1 MSVAYIISE
10 YGKLSRS
17 GGHLVFTNKDGKSR
31 PILLFQTRLLVL
43 GGYVSV
49 SGEALHEL
57 FARQIPVVFMSRG
70 GKFQASLQYDG
81 SKNVFLRQMQYRLL
95 DDEEKTLLM
104 AKSIVR
110 GKIQNQLTYMQ
121 RIARRK
127 CRDGRIPHLHGRH
140 GLLHAVQQ
148 REPVAG

>member
-1 MSVAYIISE
+1 
-10 YGKLSRS
+10 
-17 GGHLVFTNKDGKSR
+17 
-31 PILLFQTRLLVL
+31 
-43 GGYVSV
+43 
-49 SGEALHEL
+49 
-57 FARQIPVVFMSRG
+57 MSRG

-81 SKNVFLRQMQYRLL
+81 SKNVFLRQIQYRLL